1 MGKFNKTSIISL
13 RTRLRKNCLSLIMG
27 KDNTENKEYINENQN
42 DIVNDNNDNLDLEE
56 NNNQIDQDD
65 QSIESDQDEQI
76 ISKNKNPFLKT
87 TEDEELNEIVNLENK
102 IYEKTTKK
110 GKGKSEPLMTLIN
123 DTHFLSFQQN
133 SDLFTLLYS
142 SIIFKWIKSEKVSY
156 FIYFIIFIVFFI
168 NLLICFKN

>member
-27 KDNTENKEYINENQN
+27 KENTENKEYINENQN

-56 NNNQIDQDD
+56 NNNQINQDD

-102 IYEKTTKK
+102 IYEKATKN
-110 GKGKSEPLMTLIN
+110 GKSEPLMTLIN

-156 FIYFIIFIVFFI
+156 FIIFIIIYNI
-168 NLLICFKN
+168 IDYYHRR